1 MAAATPLILPTAA
14 AGIAACID
22 GAAVTPSDT
31 VDLAFTTR
39 AIYVGGA
46 GTLTVILAG
55 GATVEFLAVPAG
67 TWLWI
72 AATRVKATGTSATS
86 IVALA

>member
-1 MAAATPLILPTAA
+1 MAITPLPLPDAS
-14 AGIAACID
+14 AGIAACSD

-31 VDLAFTTR
+31 VDLTFITR
-39 AIYVGGA
+39 AIYVGSAGA
-46 GTLTVILAG
+46 LTVILAG
-55 GATVEFLAVPAG
+55 GATVAFAAVPAG

-72 AATRVKATGTSATS
+72 AVTRVKATGTAAGS